1 MVAIALVCL
10 ICLLFPVIS
19 MTDDLNCSGPA
30 LVESSKIKKLVASA
44 HVILTLLPWPALEA
58 PQENRW
64 AALDRTPDLRRP
76 SLEILAF
83 NLSRRPPPLSLRLIL
98 S

>member
-1 MVAIALVCL
+1 MVAVAVVCL

-30 LVESSKIKKLVASA
+30 LVESSKLKKLTASA
-44 HVILTLLPWPALEA
+44 HVVLTVLSWPLLLA
-58 PQENRW
+58 PQENQW
-64 AALDRTPDLRRP
+64 AALDRMPEIGRP
-76 SLEILAF
+76 LQEVF
-83 NLSRRPPPLSLRLIL
+83 VVNLTRRPPPLQPRSVL